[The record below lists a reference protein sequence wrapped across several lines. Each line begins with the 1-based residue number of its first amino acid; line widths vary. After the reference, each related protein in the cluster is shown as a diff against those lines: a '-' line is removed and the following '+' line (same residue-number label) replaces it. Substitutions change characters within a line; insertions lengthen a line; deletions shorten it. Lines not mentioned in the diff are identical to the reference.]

1 MEFAGHSKTM
11 LPVYWHVQCHIPADH
26 DLKTVLSDTADLFI
40 FYRGKYYCFHSG
52 GKVGLDNFTCLEN
65 GLDNFMYLK
74 GIVNLKIIIKLTAV
88 R

>member
-1 MEFAGHSKTM
+1 
-11 LPVYWHVQCHIPADH
+11 VQCHIPADH